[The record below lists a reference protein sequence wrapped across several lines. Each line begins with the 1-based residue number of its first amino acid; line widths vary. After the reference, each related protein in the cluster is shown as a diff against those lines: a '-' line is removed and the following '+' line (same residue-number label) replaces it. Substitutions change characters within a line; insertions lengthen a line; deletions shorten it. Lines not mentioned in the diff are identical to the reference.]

1 MPHTIEQE
9 EKGLYRK
16 FTGIISGDEILE
28 SNFDT
33 HRLPEYQELHYII
46 NDFSDADGHAIEIA
60 HTQAYA
66 SSDKVIANAKGQLKI
81 AIVATRPDMMELAKN
96 YIRLME
102 ASPFGCQLFQHLK
115 DARRWVE
122 AD

>member
-9 EKGLYRK
+9 EKGLYRQ

-33 HRLPEYQELHYII
+33 HALPGYQELHYII
-46 NDFSDADGHAIEIA
+46 NDFNAADGHSIEIA

-81 AIVATRPDMMELAKN
+81 AIVVSRPDMVELAKN

-102 ASPFGCQLFQHLK
+102 ASPFSCQLFQHLK

-122 AD
+122 TD